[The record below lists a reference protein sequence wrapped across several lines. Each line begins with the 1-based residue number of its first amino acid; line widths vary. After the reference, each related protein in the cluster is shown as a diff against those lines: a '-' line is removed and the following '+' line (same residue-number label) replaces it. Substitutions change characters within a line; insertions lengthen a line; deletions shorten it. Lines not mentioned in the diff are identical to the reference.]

1 MLRCNMKDTLTLQL
15 GLDDLLADLRHARR
29 TGEMGRLAL
38 IAYCEVRRW
47 ARMAGEQE
55 VAERSSAMITVSPH
69 ASKDAFLA
77 EIDALIRALEQLRPK
92 FIDATPPRGV
102 SVGPA
107 GDNGAAMR

>member
-1 MLRCNMKDTLTLQL
+1 MLRRNMKDMLILQL

-77 EIDALIRALEQLRPK
+77 EIDALIRALEQLGPK
-92 FIDATPPRGV
+92 FITASPRGA
-102 SVGPA
+102 SAGQA